1 MKFAICNLGCK
12 VNNYEANWYR
22 QQLDEKYEETDFK
35 NFSDIYI
42 INTCTVTNMAG
53 SKSRQMIHKARKM
66 NKNSCIVAVGCYVQT
81 EKNDLSVFD
90 DCDIVIGSK
99 YKTLLPQLIE
109 EYFKNKEKIL
119 LVEDFQTTPFEEMFI
134 RNFNQV
140 RAYLKIQDGC
150 NQFCSYCVIPFARGR
165 ERCLPLPL
173 VLKQAQQLV
182 DSGHPELVLTG
193 IHTGRWHDGEYDLAD
208 LIERILKEVQNLQ
221 RIRISSIEV
230 TEVTDKLI
238 DLIAKN
244 SKVAHHL
251 HIPLQTGSDILLK
264 DNNRPYDTAYYYDKI
279 QKIREM
285 VPNIS
290 ISSDVIVGLPNET
303 DDYFCQTEQFI
314 KKCQLS
320 FLHVF
325 PYARKKYTAD
335 YDKKEQVEESIKRQR
350 VDSLTKLS
358 TQLYNTYAA
367 TFIGKAVEV
376 LFEKKEN
383 DFYVGHCSQYLVV
396 KVKSET
402 DITNQMCKVSVEKN
416 EGEVLFGNLI

>member
-22 QQLDEKYEETDFK
+22 QQLAEKYEETDFK

-66 NKNSCIVAVGCYVQT
+66 NKDSCIVAVGCYVQT

-99 YKTLLPQLIE
+99 YKTLLPQLIDD
-109 EYFKNKEKIL
+109 YFINKKKIFM
-119 LVEDFQTTPFEEMFI
+119 VEDFQTTPFEEMFI

-165 ERCLPLPL
+165 ERCLSLPL
-173 VLKQAQQLV
+173 VLKQARQLV

-208 LIERILKEVQNLQ
+208 LIETILKEVKNLQ

-230 TEVTDKLI
+230 TEVSNKLI
-238 DLIAKN
+238 DLIAEN
-244 SKVAHHL
+244 SKIAHHL
-251 HIPLQTGSDILLK
+251 HIPLQTGSDTLLK

-279 QKIREM
+279 QKIRKRI
-285 VPNIS
+285 PDIS

-303 DDYFCQTEQFI
+303 EAYFRQTEQFI
-314 KKCQLS
+314 NKCQLS

-335 YDKKEQVEESIKRQR
+335 YYKKEQVEENVKHQR
-350 VDSLTKLS
+350 VGSLTKLS
-358 TQLYNTYAA
+358 TQLYNTYAGI
-367 TFIGKAVEV
+367 FIGKEVEV
-376 LFEKKEN
+376 LFEKKED

-396 KVKSET
+396 KVKSEA
-402 DITNQMCKVSVEKN
+402 DITNQMGKVFVEKN